1 VSWKAHFLLEIRSHG
16 NDISRTADVLVL
28 CSVTLRTLTTYS
40 YSGGADKAPAD
51 PTARGT
57 HNIHT
62 MELFVTPVMRP
73 WNNFADNKGHSDQL
87 SVLLIFSH
95 GHSASTRRHR

>member
-1 VSWKAHFLLEIRSHG
+1 LFEFRSHG

-28 CSVTLRTLTTYS
+28 CNVTLRTLTTYS
-40 YSGGADKAPAD
+40 YSGGAAD

-73 WNNFADNKGHSDQL
+73 WNNFADVFIIREICCTVFWWYKE
-87 SVLLIFSH
+87 
-95 GHSASTRRHR
+95 